1 MASSPMKIL
10 DAAGAIQAR
19 LFGPGKTIDYLLLMM
34 LAALPLVLSAQIGIA
49 HTQVPTIGGAH
60 ETCMGY
66 WDRTNWVS
74 LIVLLPVALWT
85 ARIVSD
91 LLFCHTA
98 RF

>member
-1 MASSPMKIL
+1 
-10 DAAGAIQAR
+10 
-19 LFGPGKTIDYLLLMM
+19 MM

-85 ARIVSD
+85 ARKSALVAASGD
-91 LLFCHTA
+91 GNVCCCAFCAKDDPVQPAIKIASPTVA
-98 RF
+98 VAMNWNP